1 MDRARAMPQTPE
13 QFRDLMMQVLAGSQT
28 AVEELLRRYEPNL
41 LQAVRKRLHK
51 KMRSKF
57 DSFDFTQDVWASFFA
72 DLPRYGRFDNPD
84 DLAAYLTRVA
94 RNKVIDA
101 VRQRLKLQKHNV
113 GREQSLDDSRRLIK
127 EELTGLDPTPSQI
140 VVTEEQW
147 QGFLDKQP
155 LVYRRILILLRE
167 GETVEAIAEEL
178 GISTRTVR
186 RVARR
191 MTSGC
196 TS

>member
-1 MDRARAMPQTPE
+1 MPQTPE